1 MKKSLIFKK
10 NRLYYLNQVL
20 LPHKERYEEC
30 RGLSDGFMAIK
41 KLKVRGAPLIGVFSA
56 YCVYVAVRDLKTEN
70 KDTFFRHLK
79 KAVSHLKNARPTAVN
94 LSWAVER
101 VYNAAIRNRN
111 EDIRKIKE
119 IILKEAK
126 SIHREDIQL
135 CSSIAKN
142 GIKLIKKGDTI
153 LTHCNTGFLATSGD
167 GTALGII
174 YAAAKKGKN
183 IKVYACEARPL
194 LQGARLTSWELKE
207 RKINSILICD
217 DMAAYLMQQKKI
229 DKVFVGADR
238 IARNG
243 DTANKIG
250 TYNLAVLANYH
261 KIPFYVVSPSTSF
274 DLNIERGE
282 DIPIEERAPSEVRV
296 ILGKLT
302 VAPKVRVYNPA
313 FDVTPHRL
321 ISAIVTDRGIIYP
334 SFKKSIR
341 NLLKKRF

>member
-1 MKKSLIFKK
+1 MKEAIIYRGSRI
-10 NRLYYLNQVL
+10 YYLNQQL
-20 LPHKERYEEC
+20 LPHNKVYEEC
-30 RGLSDGFMAIK
+30 RSLYSGFKAIK
-41 KLKVRGAPLIGVFSA
+41 ELKVRGAPLIGVFSA
-56 YCVYVAVRDLKTEN
+56 YCVYVAVRDLRTKS
-70 KDTFFRHLK
+70 KAVFFRCLK
-79 KAVSHLKNARPTAVN
+79 RAIDYLKSARPTAVN
-94 LSWAVER
+94 LSWALDRIYR
-101 VYNAAIRNRN
+101 VAKMN
-111 EDIRKIKE
+111 EDKEIEKIKE

-126 SIHREDIQL
+126 SIHQEDIQL
-135 CSSIAKN
+135 CSNIAKN
-142 GIKLIKKGDTI
+142 GLKLIKKGDRV

-194 LQGARLTSWELKE
+194 LQGARLTAWELKE
-207 RKINSILICD
+207 RKIDSTLICD

-250 TYNLAVLANYH
+250 TYNLAVLAKYH
-261 KIPFYVVSPSTSF
+261 KVPFYVVSPSTSF

-302 VAPKVRVYNPA
+302 IAPKVKVYNPA

-321 ISAIVTDRGIIYP
+321 ISAIVTDRGVIYP
-334 SFKKSIR
+334 PFKKSIR
-341 NLLKKRF
+341 NLLKGRF